1 MQSSP
6 IAVHPS
12 SLSGASV
19 QYHSHVQLLPLERNK
34 VQVQWSSAKHPR
46 RQLSRPAAYFW
57 QQGSRDA
64 RSGIQDA
71 QEKALAAADRQAKQ
85 ELYEQLL
92 APQLSSRST
101 EVSTSEASHHAEL
114 PAAKEQTASTELI
127 FRLERRGEG
136 WGEEI
141 FPHLVIERR
150 PIKKR
155 DRNRSSRP
163 PPWTVIHWQASTLC
177 AST

>member
-1 MQSSP
+1 MR
-6 IAVHPS
+6 HPD
-12 SLSGASV
+12 
-19 QYHSHVQLLPLERNK
+19 NM
-34 VQVQWSSAKHPR
+34 
-46 RQLSRPAAYFW
+46 
-57 QQGSRDA
+57 D
-64 RSGIQDA
+64 
-71 QEKALAAADRQAKQ
+71 AAADRQAKQ

-92 APQLSSRST
+92 DGQLSSRST
-101 EVSTSEASHHAEL
+101 EVSTSEAVHQAEL
-114 PAAKEQTASTELI
+114 PAAEEQTASTELI

-163 PPWTVIHWQASTLC
+163 PPWTVIHCQACTFCAIILHSCDLNRQHCPHCPLSSSSPLAQFHVSANAASCISAFGGECLRRLST
-177 AST
+177 